1 MNRRPKQLLFTTG
14 LALLLVILLA
24 VPALAQGPQPAE
36 GTPRQIEAG
45 QAPAGFTTAEW
56 YGIESQITA
65 DRYRPRADEAGG
77 YLSANLAHG
86 WRIGYGMDGTTT
98 LAGNGDWAWGLRLT
112 GYGYGQNLMPVE
124 RPATLTAAEATLTY
138 QWDAN
143 LSEWWI
149 NTPAGLEQGFTVQ
162 QRPDD
167 VATGPLVVDMA
178 VKGDLTPVLR
188 GDGIAFT
195 DSSNVTILTYNK
207 LYVTDAAGQVIPAR
221 FAAMGQTLQILVDDQ
236 QATYPL
242 TIDPLVQQ
250 AYLKAPYADAGD
262 YFGYSVAID
271 GDTMVV
277 GAFREDSAL
286 GPVKTTTTR
295 SIPARPTSSPWLTAV
310 GTNKPS

>member
-1 MNRRPKQLLFTTG
+1 MNGRPKQLLFIIG
-14 LALLLVILLA
+14 LALLLTLGQVFS
-24 VPALAQGPQPAE
+24 VLAQGPQPAE
-36 GTPRQIEAG
+36 GTPRQVDPG
-45 QAPAGFTTAEW
+45 QTPAGLTTAEW
-56 YGIESQITA
+56 RGIESQITA

-86 WRIGYGMDGTTT
+86 WRIGYGADGTTT

-112 GYGYGQNLMPVE
+112 GYGYQDQSGFQNLTGVTPI
-124 RPATLTAAEATLTY
+124 LTAAKATLTY

-143 LSEWWI
+143 ISEWWI

-178 VKGDLTPVLR
+178 VKGDLTPMLR

-195 DSSNVTILTYNK
+195 DSSNATILTYNK
-207 LYVTDAAGQVIPAR
+207 LHVTDAAGQVIPAR
-221 FAAMGQTLQILVDDQ
+221 FAVMGQTLQILVDDQ

-250 AYLKAPYADAGD
+250 AYLKAPLRGC
-262 YFGYSVAID
+262 G
-271 GDTMVV
+271 
-277 GAFREDSAL
+277 
-286 GPVKTTTTR
+286 
-295 SIPARPTSSPWLTAV
+295 
-310 GTNKPS
+310 